1 MKVWQIII
9 GLIVVL
15 LLIWLA
21 PIAAIIIIVGLLA
34 AFLIVWFLLA
44 PANII
49 WNFVSE
55 GTAKIVV
62 RGDSFVNAFI
72 QWAGHT
78 LDKDWNVVLEDATHK
93 EPWHIGGLRFNGV
106 PLMDIIYS
114 YKLRWKSVRLAS
126 EGKDKEG
133 EVVKFHE
140 EILDYVPLR
149 PEVYFTKIVAAET
162 IPPERIPLD
171 IEFLV
176 TIRVTNPYKVLF
188 IAPYNWVENV
198 LIRLSALFR
207 DWTGTKTLDEILK
220 LKEDPARLWQEIG
233 ENELIQKTL
242 DKEWGVKVET
252 HGVQLRKVDMPSEYQ
267 EAAAKEKKQKLE
279 AAGRSAETVGTVLA
293 MMAYSRGVP
302 IEEIQMEIKADL
314 EKQKEFLEIAKDL
327 VTRKIGI
334 EGGSYLDI
342 RVQGAEGLERM
353 FLNALSAWQRM
364 PKGKSPK

>member
-9 GLIVVL
+9 GLIVAL

-21 PIAAIIIIVGLLA
+21 PVAAIILIVGLLA

-55 GTAKIVV
+55 GTAKIAV

-72 QWAGHT
+72 QWMGHT
-78 LDKDWNVVLEDATHK
+78 LDIDWNVIPEDATHK

-126 EGKDKEG
+126 EGKNKEG

-140 EILDYVPLR
+140 EVLDYVPLR

-176 TIRVTNPYKVLF
+176 TMRVTNPYKVLF
-188 IAPYNWVENV
+188 VAPYNWVENV
-198 LIRLSALFR
+198 LIRLNALFR

-220 LKEDPARLWQEIG
+220 VKEDPARLWREIG

-242 DKEWGVKVET
+242 DKEWGVLVEKN
-252 HGVQLRKVDMPSEYQ
+252 GIQIRKVDMPPEYQ

-279 AAGRSAETVGTVLA
+279 AAGRAAETVGTVLA
-293 MMAYSRGVP
+293 MMAHSRGIS
-302 IEEIQMEIKADL
+302 IEDIQKEIQGDL
-314 EKQKEFLEIAKDL
+314 TKQKEFLGIAKDL